1 MVGSLDEV
9 PTDLAPEYELW
20 VKRREDWIQPLP
32 WADQYDEDRTE
43 KTGTWRQPLRPE

>member
-20 VKRREDWIQPLP
+20 VKSIGL
-32 WADQYDEDRTE
+32 
-43 KTGTWRQPLRPE
+43 GTDT